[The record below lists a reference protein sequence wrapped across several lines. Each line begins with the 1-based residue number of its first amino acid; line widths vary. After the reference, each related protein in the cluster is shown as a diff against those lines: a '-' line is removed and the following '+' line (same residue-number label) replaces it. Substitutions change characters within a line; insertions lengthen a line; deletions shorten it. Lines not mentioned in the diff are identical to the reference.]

1 MPKLGTRDLAGESRM
16 PEPENLR
23 SPSVAASAPAPAPT
37 TSARILIVDDEQL
50 NLDMLSRRLQRSGF
64 TVSVASNGHA
74 ALEAAR
80 LTAFDL
86 VLLDQMMPGMSGTEV
101 LREWRQQY
109 SPEQLPVVMV
119 TAVAESEKIASAL
132 EAGANDYITKPIDYQ
147 VALAR
152 IRVQLSRKK
161 AEAALR
167 LSEERYA
174 LAAQASRDGLWDWN
188 LVSNRIFYSP
198 RWLEMMGLQPEQ
210 DTADETVW
218 LDHILPSDRDIVT
231 SELELIRKGLSDILH
246 CSYCVIHHDG
256 TLRWMSCRAVATRDA
271 AGHAIRLA
279 GSQSDVTEEKTRDA
293 LTGLANRTLLLSYLG
308 LACSAK
314 SASHGVLF
322 IDLDKFKV
330 VNDSLGHLAGDDLL
344 RQVGGRLQEIAAQHA
359 PEGSEPICARMG
371 GDEFAL
377 LLRAGADATSTKP
390 LVDAL
395 RSAMRKPFVIEGRTL
410 HCAFSIGVAYH
421 RDDQVSPEDIL
432 RQADAAL
439 YAAKSQGRG
448 CAVVFDPALFECV
461 HERFELENDL
471 RGALERDELDVFYQ
485 AKANLKTCDL
495 YGVEA
500 LIRWHH
506 PTRGLIGPGV
516 FIPIA
521 EENGLIVE
529 IGRWILREACE
540 QVKRWHDENPA
551 SPLLELSV
559 NLSPREFR
567 QDDLAASVE
576 KVLRETGFPA
586 ASLHL
591 EITEGV
597 LFEDMEA
604 ALVTLR
610 KLKDLG
616 VRLDLDDFGSG
627 YSSFRY
633 LRQLP
638 FDLIKI
644 DREFTL
650 ALNPDEP
657 SSEHL
662 IRTIVSMGDTLGMK
676 VLAEGVETEPH
687 RATLQRL
694 GCKLGQG
701 FYFSRPITALA
712 MRELLHGGDAKP
724 DVEDAA

>member
-1 MPKLGTRDLAGESRM
+1 MSEL
-16 PEPENLR
+16 PELTSPETTPALHG
-23 SPSVAASAPAPAPT
+23 VAPPA
-37 TSARILIVDDEQL
+37 TSHILIVDDEQL

-64 TVSVASNGHA
+64 TVSVASTGRKAIAEVA
-74 ALEAAR
+74 AKP
-80 LTAFDL
+80 FDL
-86 VLLDQMMPGMSGTEV
+86 VLLDQMMPGMSGSEV
-101 LREWRQQY
+101 LRHWREQY

-119 TAVAESEKIASAL
+119 TAVAESDKIASAL

-174 LAAQASRDGLWDWN
+174 LAAQASRDGLWDWDLATN
-188 LVSNRIFYSP
+188 MVYYSP
-198 RWLEMMGLQPEQ
+198 RWLEIMGLTEAPANPNEQ
-210 DTADETVW
+210 LWFE
-218 LDHILPSDRDIVT
+218 HILPADQDEVT
-231 SELELIRKGLSDILH
+231 SELELIRHGASDVLH
-246 CSYCVIHHDG
+246 CSYRVLHPDG
-256 TLRWMSCRAVATRDA
+256 TLRWMSCRAVATRDN
-271 AGHAIRLA
+271 AGKLVRLA

-308 LACSAK
+308 LACSEG
-314 SASHGVLF
+314 SISHAVLF

-344 RQVGGRLQEIAAQHA
+344 RQVANRLKEVTAQYA
-359 PEGSEPICARMG
+359 PVGSESICARMG

-377 LLRAGADATSTKP
+377 LLRSNADLTSTQP
-390 LVDAL
+390 LVQAL
-395 RSAMRKPFVIEGRTL
+395 QATMKKPFRLEGRQL
-410 HCAFSIGVAYH
+410 HCAFSIGVSYYTPA
-421 RDDQVSPEDIL
+421 QEGAEDML
-432 RQADAAL
+432 READAAL
-439 YAAKSQGRG
+439 YAAKARGRG
-448 CAVVFDPALFECV
+448 CAVVFDPSLFAQAQ
-461 HERFELENDL
+461 ERFELENDL
-471 RGALERDELDVFYQ
+471 RGAIERNELEVFYQ
-485 AKANLKTCDL
+485 AKADLKSCHL

-500 LIRWHH
+500 LLRWRH
-506 PTRGLIGPGV
+506 PRRGLISPGL

-521 EENGLIVE
+521 EENGTIVE
-529 IGRWILREACE
+529 IGHWILHEACA
-540 QVKRWHDENPA
+540 QVKLWHDQTPDG
-551 SPLLELSV
+551 PLLELSV

-567 QDDLAASVE
+567 QQNLVAGVAH
-576 KVLRETGFPA
+576 VLETTGFPA
-586 ASLHL
+586 SCLHL

-597 LFEDMEA
+597 LFEDIDA
-604 ALVTLR
+604 AAQVLR
-610 KLKDLG
+610 SLKDLG

-644 DREFTL
+644 DREFTF

-657 SSEHL
+657 SSEQL
-662 IRTIVSMGDTLGMK
+662 IRTIVSMGETLGMK

-687 RATLQRL
+687 RSTLQRL

-701 FYFSRPITALA
+701 FYFSRPIEAGQMKT
-712 MRELLHGGDAKP
+712 LLEGNASRSM
-724 DVEDAA
+724 EDAA